1 MGRSRGPNPRVL
13 TGRSKATE
21 AAAWGWNQTCGL
33 WEGNHSDL
41 YRCFF
46 FFFFFSQFLKANWRG
61 DEGGMAFWDSIQGE
75 RLMAAGGR
83 SQREEE
89 GALLRL

>member
-1 MGRSRGPNPRVL
+1 MGCG
-13 TGRSKATE
+13 KE
-21 AAAWGWNQTCGL
+21 IIQT
-33 WEGNHSDL
+33 STDA
-41 YRCFF
+41 F

>member
-1 MGRSRGPNPRVL
+1 MGCG
-13 TGRSKATE
+13 KE
-21 AAAWGWNQTCGL
+21 IIQT
-33 WEGNHSDL
+33 STDA
-41 YRCFF
+41 FF
-46 FFFFFSQFLKANWRG
+46 FFFFSSQFLKANWRG

>member
-1 MGRSRGPNPRVL
+1 MGVEPNLWDV
-13 TGRSKATE
+13 GRKSFRPL
-21 AAAWGWNQTCGL
+21 QML
-33 WEGNHSDL
+33 
-41 YRCFF
+41 
-46 FFFFFSQFLKANWRG
+46 FFFFSQFLKANWRG

-75 RLMAAGGR
+75 RLTAAGGC

>member
-1 MGRSRGPNPRVL
+1 MGVEPNLWAV
-13 TGRSKATE
+13 GRKSFRPL
-21 AAAWGWNQTCGL
+21 QML
-33 WEGNHSDL
+33 
-41 YRCFF
+41 FF
-46 FFFFFSQFLKANWRG
+46 FFFSSQFLKANWRG

>member
-1 MGRSRGPNPRVL
+1 MVPTRGSSP
-13 TGRSKATE
+13 
-21 AAAWGWNQTCGL
+21 AAPKPQRPQRGGGTKPVGCGKEIIQT
-33 WEGNHSDL
+33 STDA
-41 YRCFF
+41 FF
-46 FFFFFSQFLKANWRG
+46 FFSSQFLKANWRG